1 MSYKEKILS
10 TPDKP
15 GIYVFYDFDGAVL
28 YVGRSSRL
36 KGRLTEHFVRF
47 NSSIIADSNLDPRD
61 VAIIRYWIFNDDK
74 ETKKLEPA
82 FIAKYQPKLNLSTSD
97 IRVKSQT
104 FDISLP
110 DETTSSFIELNLP
123 EYSRDAPLVR
133 LKNKSHLIH
142 EMVLKF
148 ELAGVT
154 DKGKRVL
161 VAHCKE
167 LLTIAEKI

>member
-15 GIYVFYDFDGAVL
+15 GIYVFYDFDGVVL

-36 KGRLTEHFVRF
+36 KGRLTEHFIRF
-47 NSSIIADSNLDPRD
+47 NSSVIADSNLDPRD
-61 VAIIRYWIFNDDK
+61 VASIRYWIFDEDK
-74 ETKKLEPA
+74 ETRDLEPA
-82 FIAKYQPKLNLSTSD
+82 FISKYQPRLNLSTSD
-97 IRVKSQT
+97 IKVKSQT
-104 FDISLP
+104 FEISLP
-110 DETTSSFIELNLP
+110 DETSSSIIELILP

-133 LKNKSHLIH
+133 LKNKAHLIH

-154 DKGKRVL
+154 SKGKRVL

-167 LLTIAEKI
+167 LLSIAEKM